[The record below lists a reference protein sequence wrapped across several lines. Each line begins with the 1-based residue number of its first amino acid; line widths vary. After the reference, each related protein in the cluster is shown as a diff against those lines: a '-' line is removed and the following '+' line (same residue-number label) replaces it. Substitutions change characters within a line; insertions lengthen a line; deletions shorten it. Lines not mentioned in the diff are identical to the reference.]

1 MPLAAPA
8 LAMLLAIAPP
18 EAPPS
23 EAPPPETLQTTADLY
38 DRMTVPV
45 SIGAEGPFRFLVDTG
60 AQTTILSQQTATR
73 LGLEPINHAR
83 ILGVAGTREVPV
95 VNVSS
100 LRMGRRTWR
109 SKGVPLLTQQ
119 DMGADGIVGLDGL
132 QGQRIVINFQTD
144 EITLAHAASP
154 DADNNAFDIVVT
166 ARRQRG
172 ELILTDAIAD
182 GIKVDVVIDTGSDIT
197 VANRA
202 LQQALARTSP
212 TTLSNLHSVTGQDIP
227 ADIGLL
233 REFHVDRIRIA
244 NVQVAYTDSPTF
256 RVLKLN
262 RRPALLLGM
271 QALRLFP
278 RIAIDF
284 ARKQVLFNVPP
295 GF

>member
-1 MPLAAPA
+1 MNFAEARCGGLPPVLIGHSLGGKIVLETVRQA
-8 LAMLLAIAPP
+8 LVSARRLRGELFV
-18 EAPPS
+18 
-23 EAPPPETLQTTADLY
+23 
-38 DRMTVPV
+38 TV
-45 SIGAEGPFRFLVDTG
+45 
-60 AQTTILSQQTATR
+60 
-73 LGLEPINHAR
+73 AR
-83 ILGVAGTREVPV
+83 
-95 VNVSS
+95 
-100 LRMGRRTWR
+100 
-109 SKGVPLLTQQ
+109 
-119 DMGADGIVGLDGL
+119 ADGI
-132 QGQRIVINFQTD
+132 Q
-144 EITLAHAASP
+144 
-154 DADNNAFDIVVT
+154 
-166 ARRQRG
+166 
-172 ELILTDAIAD
+172 
-182 GIKVDVVIDTGSDIT
+182 VDVVIDTGSDIT